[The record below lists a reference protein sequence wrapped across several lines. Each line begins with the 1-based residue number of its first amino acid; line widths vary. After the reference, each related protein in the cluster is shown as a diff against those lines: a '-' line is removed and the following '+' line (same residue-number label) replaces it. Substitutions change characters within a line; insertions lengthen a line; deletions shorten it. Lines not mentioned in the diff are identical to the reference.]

1 VARRNNT
8 IMTSAYGAQSL
19 HEQPTSRQQSTS
31 GLGFRRQ
38 AEMVYDGHYQLCS
51 MLALHFA

>member
-1 VARRNNT
+1 MARRNNT